1 MHGRP
6 TGRGTRVCYSVWE
19 IRSDDYASVRSDPLS
34 SPSEKLPW
42 CWSGGATVAMPS
54 STLITQLF
62 LGFLLPSL
70 QHGRSRPVIVR
81 RSPLPTAGL
90 SKNDPRVFTA
100 TLDRKTGID
109 FGCDLTLSWAYVLA
123 LDPDGSAAREGSV
136 LKGDQLVAVA
146 GASVLGAPIGQVMEA
161 LAALEGAEVDLMFF
175 RGPRTLLRELTGA
188 NTLEKTTVRI
198 TVQEPGNADRE
209 LVVPYGANL
218 RDELV
223 SRRSIGHHA

>member
-1 MHGRP
+1 
-6 TGRGTRVCYSVWE
+6 
-19 IRSDDYASVRSDPLS
+19 
-34 SPSEKLPW
+34 
-42 CWSGGATVAMPS
+42 MPS
-54 STLITQLF
+54 SALITQVF
-62 LGFLLPSL
+62 LALLPSL

-81 RSPLPTAGL
+81 RSPLPIAGL

-198 TVQEPGNADRE
+198 TVEEPGKAARE

-223 SRRSIGHHA
+223 SRSSISHHA